1 MRAEIVAIGSEL
13 LTPSRLDTNSLLITR
28 SLNAL
33 GIRVMRKSV
42 VGDHRGEIQEVL
54 ESALSRS
61 DIVILMG
68 GLGPT
73 NDDITR
79 QEVAQALGRS
89 LLLDEKVLEAL
100 ERSYGRL
107 GLKMT
112 ENNRRQAVVIEGSTV
127 LSNPVGTAP
136 GLFLKERET
145 LIFLLPG
152 PPRELQPMISSQVI
166 PLIQRYKQTSR
177 QYHRQLKVASQA
189 ESRVDAMIESIYQR
203 FPDVETTILASA
215 GIIEVYFNWQGEADE
230 ELANRQ
236 LEELCRR
243 VRERLGVAVF
253 TEAEETLEAV
263 VGQRLRSLERT
274 VATAESCT
282 GGLVGKMLTD
292 VSGSSEY
299 YLGGVVAYGNSWK
312 VQWLGVNETTLERF
326 GAVSEPVAYAMALGV
341 RLRTGAD
348 YGLSLTGIAG
358 PEGGTEE
365 KPVGTVFVGLSGA
378 EGTVVKKFQLRGDRE
393 TIRLRAA
400 RLALDW
406 LRLQLAAD
414 H

>member
-1 MRAEIVAIGSEL
+1 
-13 LTPSRLDTNSLLITR
+13 
-28 SLNAL
+28 
-33 GIRVMRKSV
+33 
-42 VGDHRGEIQEVL
+42 
-54 ESALSRS
+54 
-61 DIVILMG
+61 
-68 GLGPT
+68 
-73 NDDITR
+73 
-79 QEVAQALGRS
+79 
-89 LLLDEKVLEAL
+89 
-100 ERSYGRL
+100 
-107 GLKMT
+107 
-112 ENNRRQAVVIEGSTV
+112 
-127 LSNPVGTAP
+127 
-136 GLFLKERET
+136 
-145 LIFLLPG
+145 
-152 PPRELQPMISSQVI
+152 MISSQVI

-189 ESRVDAMIESIYQR
+189 ESRVDAMIESIYQS

-230 ELANRQ
+230 QLANRQ
-236 LEELCRR
+236 LDELCRR
-243 VRERLGVAVF
+243 VHERLGVAVF
-253 TEAEETLEAV
+253 TEAEETLEVV

-365 KPVGTVFVGLSGA
+365 KPVGTVFVGLSSA

-414 H
+414 HYTPTLDRPGVGL